1 MNAIAGQSIM
11 DVVSLQGMSIES
23 AFFTAL
29 KSNLGLT
36 DVLSANALVTIKEHR
51 PLVIETARA
60 ERVIHY
66 QDAVTIANQS
76 AIDLALQYYGNVEG
90 LIDLALKNGLST
102 TQRIPS
108 GSIIKY
114 QMNSTEVAEYYKN
127 ENINI
132 ATEVVQELTN
142 TNSFELPGEFPY
154 SL

>member
-36 DVLSANALVTIKEHR
+36 DVLSANALVTIQEHR
-51 PLVIETARA
+51 PLVIETARP
-60 ERVIHY
+60 ERVIQY

-76 AIDLALQYYGNVEG
+76 AIDLALQYYGTVEG
-90 LIDLALKNGLST
+90 LIDLALKNGLSI
-102 TQRIPS
+102 TQRIAS

-114 QMNSTEVAEYYKN
+114 QLNSTEVAEYYKN
-127 ENINI
+127 ESINI
-132 ATEVVQELTN
+132 ATEVVQELTK